1 MVNKE
6 NITEKTTL
14 ATPTRESY
22 FDGNGFGFLGWGL
35 LGVLVT
41 ICTLLIMASIWLLMV
56 VAVLIS

>member
-1 MVNKE
+1 M
-6 NITEKTTL
+6 EKTTL
-14 ATPTRESY
+14 ATPTGESY
-22 FDGNGFGFLGWGL
+22 FDGSGFGFLGWGL